1 MMRTMI
7 KSRKGI
13 RWAFSNESSIDYYLK
28 IRLLTVKLTYKAE
41 HTRTAEQALTA
52 EQTYSTEQ
60 TCKA

>member
-13 RWAFSNESSIDYYLK
+13 RWAFSNESSIDYYPK
-28 IRLLTVKLTYKAE
+28 MRLLTIKWTYKAE
-41 HTRTAEQALTA
+41 NTRTAEQALTA
-52 EQTYSTEQ
+52 GHTYSTEQ